1 MLDLDLD
8 GIAQRHPRLAADTA
22 HLSALLD
29 EAPASDE
36 AVALV
41 CELTFATAEMPL
53 VEGFLARYADLL
65 DRFSAVAKLDLAS
78 TLASARL
85 RTLTGPIDPWNRDLA
100 RSLLRRSGLGWLNLT
115 AAKVMLQ
122 TYTDLNDSR
131 TLLFV
136 YQQLLDLH
144 PDWADDP
151 GMLQIKG
158 HSLLQIAKQLR
169 RNQQRLERD
178 SGTPQRPDPEIKEY
192 LRRAKIEL
200 NSAIMHGAANE
211 VLKMAQGDL
220 EYIRDW
226 REPEREHHDGW
237 GI

>member
-8 GIAQRHPRLAADTA
+8 GIAQRHPSLAADTA
-22 HLSALLD
+22 RLSVLLSD
-29 EAPASDE
+29 APASDE

-41 CELTFATAEMPL
+41 CELTFASAEMPL
-53 VEGFLARYADLL
+53 VEGFLAQYAELI
-65 DRFSAVAKLDLAS
+65 DRFSPVAKLDLAS

-85 RTLTGPIDPWNRDLA
+85 RYLSGPIDPWNRDLA
-100 RSLLRRSGLGWLNLT
+100 RSLLRRCGLSWMNLT

-122 TYTDLNDSR
+122 TYSDLNDSR
-131 TLLFV
+131 TLLFA
-136 YQQLLDLH
+136 YQQVLDLH
-144 PDWADDP
+144 PDWASDP

-158 HSLLQIAKQLR
+158 HALLQIAKQLR
-169 RNQQRLERD
+169 RNQQRVERD
-178 SGTPQRPDPEIKEY
+178 SGVPQRPDPEIKEY

-200 NSAIMHGAANE
+200 NSAMMHGATDE
-211 VLKMAQGDL
+211 VLQSVKSDL

-226 REPEREHHDGW
+226 RQPEREQHDGW

>member
-8 GIAQRHPRLAADTA
+8 GIAQRHPSLAADA
-22 HLSALLD
+22 ARLSALLV

-53 VEGFLARYADLL
+53 VEGFLAQYTELI
-65 DRFSAVAKLDLAS
+65 DRFSPLAKLDLAS

-85 RTLTGPIDPWNRDLA
+85 RTLSGPIDPWNRDLA
-100 RSLLRRSGLGWLNLT
+100 RSLLRRSGLSWMTLT

-136 YQQLLDLH
+136 YQQLLDQH
-144 PDWADDP
+144 PDWATDP

-158 HSLLQIAKQLR
+158 HALLQIAKQLR
-169 RNQQRLERD
+169 RNQQRIERD
-178 SGTPQRPDPEIKEY
+178 SGLPQPPDPEIKEY

-200 NSAIMHGAANE
+200 NSAILHGAANE
-211 VLKMAQGDL
+211 VLKSAQSDL

-226 REPEREHHDGW
+226 RQPEREHHDGW